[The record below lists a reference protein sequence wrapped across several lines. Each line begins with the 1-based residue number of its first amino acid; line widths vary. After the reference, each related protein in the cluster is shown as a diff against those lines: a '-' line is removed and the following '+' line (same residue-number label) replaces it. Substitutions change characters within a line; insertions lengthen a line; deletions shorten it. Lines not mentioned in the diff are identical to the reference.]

1 MRTPQTRI
9 GDIFEIPITLLTK
22 RYMQFILIDS
32 SCLGGWCIR
41 VFKKEY
47 HAEDK
52 PTMEEVVSGEVDF
65 YCLTYAIGQGVVK
78 ELWTKAGK
86 SKELGNFDNIVFKQ
100 KDIVH
105 GGWRIWRANQEVKR
119 YRTLPK
125 KYAKASMGALLAPS
139 SVVKRIQTGRWRDIL
154 NIYDD
159 YKGASLFERLIGT
172 EFIPKGLK
180 FI

>member
-100 KDIVH
+100 KDYVH

-125 KYAKASMGALLAPS
+125 KYAKAIMGALLAPS
-139 SVVKRIQTGRWRDIL
+139 SVVKRIQTGRWRDIP
-154 NIYDD
+154 NVYDD

-172 EFIPKGLK
+172 ELIPKGLK

>member
-1 MRTPQTRI
+1 
-9 GDIFEIPITLLTK
+9 
-22 RYMQFILIDS
+22 MQFILVDS

-100 KDIVH
+100 KNYVH

-139 SVVKRIQTGRWRDIL
+139 SVVKRIQTGRWRDIP
-154 NIYDD
+154 NVYDD
-159 YKGASLFERLIGT
+159 YKGASLFERLIDT
-172 EFIPKGLK
+172 ELIPKGLK

>member
-1 MRTPQTRI
+1 
-9 GDIFEIPITLLTK
+9 
-22 RYMQFILIDS
+22 MQFILIDS

-41 VFKKEY
+41 VFKKKY

-100 KDIVH
+100 KDYVH

-139 SVVKRIQTGRWRDIL
+139 SVVKRIQTGRWRDIP

-159 YKGASLFERLIGT
+159 YKGASLFERFIGT
-172 EFIPKGLK
+172 ELIPKGLK